1 MAFLLRNQQ
10 VLAHGEAPQI
20 LEKLQI
26 QKGPKEKGLGPKSRG
41 LKRPHV
47 FGILTD
53 PNLLIPL
60 GAPLLDS

>member
-10 VLAHGEAPQI
+10 VLAHGEAPRI

-26 QKGPKEKGLGPKSRG
+26 QNGPKEKGLGPKSRG
-41 LKRPHV
+41 LKRPHM

-53 PNLLIPL
+53 PKLLIPL